1 MESREKNLV
10 GKRINCHALLIQRT
24 IDLKSQQTYEEF
36 DPGSERTLVA
46 CLMHASRASRGQP

>member
-1 MESREKNLV
+1 MLLLV
-10 GKRINCHALLIQRT
+10 FYLIKQGKTNDLRAINF
-24 IDLKSQQTYEEF
+24 YEEF